1 LRRQLLIGAG
11 PGEWRAA
18 CVEDG
23 VAVELH
29 VERGDSRPPGSVFLG
44 RVLRLLPG
52 LDAALVDIG
61 GDRPG
66 FLPLRAGETHPDE
79 GARVVVQLRREGQ
92 QDKGALLSTRIVPP
106 AAAAPGLQQL
116 LADAARLD
124 PPAQLLPPPGFAGAL
139 TLRLPALPDE
149 VVADDPA
156 IVRELRDA
164 FPAAAVVHRTP
175 QDWPVDLDALFGSA
189 LSPSLALAGGGTIH
203 IAETRA
209 AVLID
214 VDTGTPEAGSAER
227 AALAVNLAA
236 TEAIAR
242 QLRLRQLGG
251 GVIVDFVGLEGRG
264 PRERVRQAMTTALAP
279 DPTEPRVLGWTRLG
293 HLELVRPR
301 RGRPLSEAM
310 LEPEP
315 LRKSAVALAFEALR
329 MVQRAARAHPAANW
343 RLTISPPVAAALRGV
358 AAAGLKSLEERL
370 GRRIA
375 LVVEAEGEA
384 RPFDIAPV

>member
-1 LRRQLLIGAG
+1 MRRQLLIGAG
-11 PGEWRAA
+11 PGEWRTVW
-18 CVEDG
+18 VEDG

-29 VERGDSRPPGSVFLG
+29 VERGDSRPAGIVFLG

-61 GDRPG
+61 GERPG
-66 FLPLRAGETHPDE
+66 FLPLRAGETRPDE
-79 GARVVVQLRREGQ
+79 GARAIVQLRREAQ

-106 AAAAPGLQQL
+106 AAASDLPQV
-116 LADAARLD
+116 LARAVRLD

-139 TLRLPALPDE
+139 ALRLPAPPDE

-164 FPAAAVVHRTP
+164 FPAAAVAHRTP
-175 QDWPVDLDALFGSA
+175 QDWPIDLDALFEMA
-189 LSPSLALAGGGTIH
+189 LSPSLALPGGGTIH

-214 VDTGTPEAGSAER
+214 VDTGTPESGSAER

-236 TEAIAR
+236 AQAIAR

-251 GVIVDFVGLEGRG
+251 GVVVDFVGIEGRG
-264 PRERVRQAMTTALAP
+264 PRERVRQAMATALAP
-279 DPTEPRVLGWTRLG
+279 DPAEPRVLGWTRLG

-310 LEPEP
+310 LEPG
-315 LRKSAVALAFEALR
+315 LSRKSAVALAFEALR
-329 MVQRAARAHPAANW
+329 MMQREARAQPAANW
-343 RLTISPPVAAALRGV
+343 RLTVTPAVETALRGV
-358 AAAGLKSLEERL
+358 AAAALKSLEERL
-370 GRRIA
+370 GRQIA
-375 LVVEAEGEA
+375 LAVKAERQA
-384 RPFDIAPV
+384 PPFDIAPV